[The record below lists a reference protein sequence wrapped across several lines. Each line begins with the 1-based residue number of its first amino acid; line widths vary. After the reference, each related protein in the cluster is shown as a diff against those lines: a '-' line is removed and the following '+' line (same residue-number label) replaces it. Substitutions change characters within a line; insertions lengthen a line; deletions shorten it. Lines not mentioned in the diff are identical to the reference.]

1 MAFFII
7 SFVAGVL
14 TILAPCILPLL
25 PVIVGRSLSDPTLS
39 QRRVFVVITSLGI
52 SVILFT
58 LILKVSTFFVNIP
71 QDFWKYI
78 SGGIIFIFGLVT
90 LFPNLWENLP
100 FVWRL
105 NTGGNKVLM
114 SGYQRNDIWGDI
126 IVGASLGPI
135 FSACSPTYFV
145 ILATVLPVRPA
156 VGILYLFTY
165 TVGLCL
171 ALLLV
176 SILGQRIMNKLNF
189 TLDPYGW
196 FKRTLGVIF
205 ILVSLGILTGYD
217 KQLQISLLDAGFFD
231 VTKVEQNLLDL
242 NSQTNLE
249 DKTVIELKTE
259 KPEEEQGKNNF
270 LTPEQKSKKF
280 ILAPD
285 LSSIDGYINTR
296 AKKWYCS
303 IFGLTVVLTAKEQ
316 YRI

>member
-52 SVILFT
+52 SVILF
-58 LILKVSTFFVNIP
+58 IL
-71 QDFWKYI
+71 
-78 SGGIIFIFGLVT
+78 GLVT

-249 DKTVIELKTE
+249 DK
-259 KPEEEQGKNNF
+259 
-270 LTPEQKSKKF
+270 
-280 ILAPD
+280 
-285 LSSIDGYINTR
+285 
-296 AKKWYCS
+296 
-303 IFGLTVVLTAKEQ
+303 
-316 YRI
+316 